1 MNPVRAIT
9 AIAGMSSVPRNDVS
23 QGPRIGLR
31 QNSGRNGA
39 ISGRFERSKDG
50 SRDRWLAVSVVVR
63 SGFGGLVTNKVD
75 P

>member
-9 AIAGMSSVPRNDVS
+9 AIAGMSSVPRNEVN

-31 QNSGRNGA
+31 QNSGRNGRTT
-39 ISGRFERSKDG
+39 GRFERSEEG
-50 SRDRWLAVSVVVR
+50 SRDRWLAGSVAVR
-63 SGFGGLVTNKVD
+63 SGFGGLVTDKID